1 MLQQAFTLPPQ
12 LTDKLRI
19 SLNDET
25 ETMQEKRPAIKI
37 KQEHFKPISR
47 LLKRGRVNTGVQTN
61 IDIVLAIAIKGKLWA
76 C

>member
-19 SLNDET
+19 SLNDES

-37 KQEHFKPISR
+37 KQEHISSP
-47 LLKRGRVNTGVQTN
+47 
-61 IDIVLAIAIKGKLWA
+61 
-76 C
+76 